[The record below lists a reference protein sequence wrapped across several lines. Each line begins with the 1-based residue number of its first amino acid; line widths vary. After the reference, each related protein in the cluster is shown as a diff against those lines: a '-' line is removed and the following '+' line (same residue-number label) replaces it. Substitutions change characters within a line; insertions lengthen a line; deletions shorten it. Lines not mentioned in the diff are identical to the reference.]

1 MPRVIPTDSEE
12 QIELGDLVE
21 MLESGSFDP
30 TDEDNFA
37 SWGGALRKLANNRTF
52 LGDIILEELKS
63 HCESQIELNRYTP
76 QVILLHAQSKNFLV
90 RANIWPSMDDSM
102 VRESGTD
109 PFFYFKAHDHNF
121 SFLTVGYM
129 GPGYWSEYY
138 EYEYDQVVGH
148 PGEKVDLRYV
158 EKSRLE
164 PNKVMLYRAHRD
176 VHLQL
181 PADEMS
187 VSLNILE
194 STARNHFLDQYMF
207 DIGRSEIQSVITR
220 TSIEPLLALAAHMC
234 GEEGLG
240 LAEEFAARHPSD
252 TVRFC
257 ALKACAG
264 VAPSVDARIELFERG
279 ARDGNRLVSA
289 MSKREAAKLERGR
302 DWLSGAHLDA
312 A

>member
-1 MPRVIPTDSEE
+1 MPRVIATDAEE
-12 QIELGDLVE
+12 SIQLGDLVE
-21 MLESGSFDP
+21 MLETGGFDP
-30 TDEDNFA
+30 QDEDNFA
-37 SWGGALRKLANNRTF
+37 SWGGALKKLANNRTF

-63 HCESQIELNRYTP
+63 HCASQVELNRYTP
-76 QVILLHAQSKNFLV
+76 QVILLHAQSSNFLI
-90 RANIWPSMDDSM
+90 RANIWPAMTDSM

-109 PFFYFKAHDHNF
+109 PFFYYKAHDHNF

-138 EYEYDQVVGH
+138 EYDYDQVVGH

-164 PNKVMLYRAHRD
+164 PGKVMLYRAHRD

-207 DIGRSEIQSVITR
+207 DVGKSEITSLITR
-220 TSIEPLLALAAHMC
+220 TSIEPLLSLAAHMG
-234 GEEGLG
+234 GEEGRG
-240 LAEEFAARHPSD
+240 LAEEFAVRHPSD
-252 TVRFC
+252 SVRFC
-257 ALKACAG
+257 ALTACAG
-264 VAPSVDARIELFERG
+264 AAASVDERVALFERA
-279 ARDGNRLVSA
+279 ARSDSRLV
-289 MSKREAAKLERGR
+289 AARARQEVEKIERGR
-302 DWLSGAHLDA
+302 EWLSGAHLDA